1 MIRRFAASLSL
12 ALGLST
18 LPLLAAA
25 HEFYIDALAWEVP
38 SNSQLIAN
46 LRVGEDF
53 EGPAYSY
60 FPPRIQRFDIL
71 MGDNTYPVEGRA
83 GDRPALR
90 MATPENGLAVVVH
103 VTNDTTLTYSD
114 WELFQRFVTHK
125 DWAGLIADHQA
136 RGLPETGFRENYSRY
151 GKALIAVG
159 DGAGADREA
168 GLQTEIVALANPYT
182 DDLSD
187 GLPVRVLYQ
196 GAPRGDA
203 QVELFA
209 KSPEGEVTVS
219 LLRTDAEGVA
229 VLPVSPGHVYLADA
243 VVVRPLEPATAE
255 DPVWESLWASLTFK
269 VPE

>member
-1 MIRRFAASLSL
+1 MIRRLTATLGL
-12 ALGLST
+12 GLGLSAF
-18 LPLLAAA
+18 PLLAAA
-25 HEFYIDALAWEVP
+25 HEFYIDALAWQVP
-38 SNSQLIAN
+38 SNSFLMAN
-46 LRVGEDF
+46 IRVGEKF

-60 FPPRIQRFDIL
+60 FPPRIRRFDIL
-71 MGDNTYPVEGRA
+71 MNDQTYQIRGRA

-90 MATPENGLAVVVH
+90 VPTPDDGLAVVVH
-103 VTNDTTLTYSD
+103 VTNDTVLTYQD
-114 WELFQRFVTHK
+114 YELFESFLIHK
-125 DWAGLIADHQA
+125 DWAPLLEEHKA
-136 RGLPETGFRENYSRY
+136 RGLSETGVRERYSRY

-168 GLQTEIVALANPYT
+168 GLETEIVALANPYT

-196 GAPRGDA
+196 GAPRADA

-209 KSPEGEVTVS
+209 KSPEGEVEIT

-229 VLPVSPGHVYLADA
+229 LLPVTPGQVYLADA
-243 VVVRPLEPATAE
+243 VVVRPLEPVAE
-255 DPVWESLWASLTFK
+255 DDPVWESLWASLTFK